1 MWSPGNSAH
10 FCLVGVDTV
19 PLAPFPVLPADPVA
33 PVPAPLRCPERP
45 RVSGTYEPAVQPADE
60 HGDSLDH
67 QPAHH
72 LLPKCAISSPHLWSQ
87 LPGNGGS
94 GGILTCT
101 SWGCP
106 NPLPFCPRLAKLPPG
121 PTWLVRLF
129 RLASMGHPGLSKA
142 GEAEQTPELEKR
154 PVLLSE
160 KAGNGWSLGM
170 VRAPRPCYGL
180 FHLSAEGPVV
190 SEYL

>member
-1 MWSPGNSAH
+1 MWTRSPWPHSQCFQQTLWPPCQLHSGAQR
-10 FCLVGVDTV
+10 G
-19 PLAPFPVLPADPVA
+19 PGYQVLMN
-33 PVPAPLRCPERP
+33 LRYNQLM
-45 RVSGTYEPAVQPADE
+45 SM
-60 HGDSLDH
+60 DH

-129 RLASMGHPGLSKA
+129 RLASVGRPGLSKV